1 VCGHGHGCSHENLFS
16 LNHKLSLDGIM
27 DEVFGGVIKP
37 EEPENPIVPSDPAF
51 YRELLDHIGDG
62 VYFVDRERRIQYWNE
77 GAYRLTGYTA
87 GELLGKSCQDDI
99 MCHVDQTGKRLCN
112 AGCPLAASMG
122 DGKPHRAN
130 IFLRHKQGRRVPVST
145 LVQPM
150 RGADG
155 SIIGAI
161 EIFSDNS
168 AQFDAQRKAE
178 AMNRLAFLDHLT
190 QLPNR
195 RFLEMSLG
203 TALNEYKVHKDP
215 LGVIVIDIDEFKKIN
230 DSLGHSGGD
239 RALQEA
245 ARTLTGSL
253 RPTDTVGRWGGDE
266 FLAIARNVD
275 RETLR
280 KLAERCVALI
290 GQTSIPGSENQRV
303 SLSSSVGAALSRPAE
318 SAEELIQRAD
328 ELMYRSKNGGRG
340 RATTE

>member
-1 VCGHGHGCSHENLFS
+1 
-16 LNHKLSLDGIM
+16 M
-27 DEVFGGVIKP
+27 DEAFGGVIKP
-37 EEPENPIVPSDPAF
+37 QDSQNPAVPSDPAF

-77 GAYRLTGYTA
+77 GAQRLTGYKA
-87 GELLGKSCQDDI
+87 EELLGKSCQDDI
-99 MCHVDQTGKRLCN
+99 LCHVDQSGKRQCDD
-112 AGCPLAASMG
+112 GCPLAASIC
-122 DGKPHRAN
+122 DGEPHEAHV
-130 IFLRHKQGRRVPVST
+130 FLRHKQGRRVPVST
-145 LVQPM
+145 RVLPM

-155 SIIGAI
+155 SIVGAI

-195 RFLEMSLG
+195 RFLEMSLE
-203 TALNEYKVHKDP
+203 TALSEFKVHKDP
-215 LGVIVIDIDEFKKIN
+215 LGVMVIDIDEFKKIN

-239 RALQEA
+239 QALREA

-275 RETLR
+275 RETLS

-290 GQTSIPGSENQRV
+290 GQTSILGNEGRRV
-303 SLSSSVGAALSRPAE
+303 SLSSSVGAVLSRPGE
-318 SAEELIQRAD
+318 SALDFIRRAD
-328 ELMYRSKNGGRG
+328 ELMYQSKNGGRG

>member
-1 VCGHGHGCSHENLFS
+1 
-16 LNHKLSLDGIM
+16 M
-27 DEVFGGVIKP
+27 
-37 EEPENPIVPSDPAF
+37 VPSDPAF
-51 YRELLDHIGDG
+51 YKELLDHIGDG

-77 GAYRLTGYTA
+77 GASRLTGYTA
-87 GELLGKSCQDDI
+87 EELLGRSCQDDL
-99 MCHVDQTGKRLCN
+99 MCHVDNAGRRLCN
-112 AGCPLAASMG
+112 DGCPLAESMC
-122 DGKPHRAN
+122 DGKPHQVN
-130 IFLRHKQGRRVPVST
+130 VFLRHKQGRRVPVST
-145 LVQPM
+145 RVQPM

-168 AQFDAQRKAE
+168 AQFDEQRKTE

-195 RFLEMSLG
+195 RFLEMSLN
-203 TALNEYKVHKDP
+203 TALSESEVHKDP
-215 LGVIVIDIDEFKKIN
+215 VGVIVIDIDEFKKIN
-230 DSLGHSGGD
+230 DTFGHSGGD

-245 ARTLTGSL
+245 AKTLMGSL

-275 RETLR
+275 GEMLG

-290 GQTSIPGSENQRV
+290 AQTSVLGSDERRI
-303 SLSSSVGAALSRPAE
+303 SISSSVGAALSRSGE
-318 SAEELIQRAD
+318 SAEALIERAD
-328 ELMYRSKNGGRG
+328 ELMYQSKNGGRG

>member
-1 VCGHGHGCSHENLFS
+1 
-16 LNHKLSLDGIM
+16 M
-27 DEVFGGVIKP
+27 DTVFLGGVIKP
-37 EEPENPIVPSDPAF
+37 DDSENPIVPTDAAF

-77 GAYRLTGYTA
+77 GASRLTGYKA
-87 GELLGKSCQDDI
+87 EELLGKFCQDDLL
-99 MCHVDQTGKRLCN
+99 CHVDNTGKRLCHD
-112 AGCPLAASMG
+112 GCPLAASIC
-122 DGKPHRAN
+122 DGKPHQAN
-130 IFLRHKQGRRVPVST
+130 VFLRHKQGGRVPVST
-145 LVQPM
+145 RVQPM
-150 RGADG
+150 RAADG

-168 AQFDAQRKAE
+168 AEFDVQRKTE

-195 RFLEMSLG
+195 RFLEMSLQ
-203 TALNEYKVHKDP
+203 TALSESHVHKDP
-215 LGVIVIDIDEFKKIN
+215 LGVIVIDVDEFKKIN
-230 DSLGHSGGD
+230 DTFGHSGGD

-275 RETLR
+275 REMLG

-290 GQTSIPGSENQRV
+290 AQTSVLGSDERRIP
-303 SLSSSVGAALSRPAE
+303 LSSSVGAALSRPGE
-318 SAEELIQRAD
+318 TAEELIQRAD
-328 ELMYRSKNGGRG
+328 VLMYQSKNGGRG